1 MKLVCMWLTSSP
13 PSDLI
18 CEPLEP
24 NLLIVPAFMR
34 KLRLPCTLWAPLP
47 RELHLAFVVHFQH
60 GSCVPLALNVTEWA
74 FTD

>member
-13 PSDLI
+13 PSDLM

-24 NLLIVPAFMR
+24 SLLVVLTFMR
-34 KLRLPCTLWAPLP
+34 KFRLPCTPRAPLP
-47 RELHLAFVVHFQH
+47 RELRLAFVVHFQH
-60 GSCVPLALNVTEWA
+60 GSCVPLALNVAEWA